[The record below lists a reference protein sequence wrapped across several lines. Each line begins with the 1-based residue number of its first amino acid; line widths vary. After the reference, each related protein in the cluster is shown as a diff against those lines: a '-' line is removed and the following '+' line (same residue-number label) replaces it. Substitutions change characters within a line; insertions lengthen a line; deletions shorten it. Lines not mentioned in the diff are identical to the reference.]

1 MSLEDSM
8 DNNFTFHYDQA
19 VLLIEE
25 NMDKPLKKIR
35 AILVLED
42 IPGKIAEAAIKAAK
56 EKGDLPENARAGGF
70 AAGFYDFLSDAHQ
83 TDGAILEYLM
93 AAEGTNVMRNEKHY
107 LKIAAVVN
115 AMWNKVESA

>member
-1 MSLEDSM
+1 M
-8 DNNFTFHYDQA
+8 DKHYEQA

-42 IPGKIAEAAIKAAK
+42 IPSKVAEAAIKAAK
-56 EKGDLPENARAGGF
+56 DEGQLPENARAGGF
-70 AAGFYDFLSDAHQ
+70 AAGFYDFLADEHQSD
-83 TDGAILEYLM
+83 TAIMEYLM

-107 LKIAAVVN
+107 LKIAALVN
-115 AMWNKVESA
+115 AMWDKVESA